1 MVIRNEVKIDCN
13 GEVREMTQEEE
24 TTYRLALE
32 SAPTGRTSVY
42 PITGETERSV
52 PL

>member
-1 MVIRNEVKIDCN
+1 MKIDCN

-24 TTYRLALE
+24 TAYRLALE
-32 SAPTGRTSVY
+32 SASTPAVHPFY
-42 PITGETERSV
+42 PIAGETERSV